1 MCHVVFHNST
11 HGSLIALGVHI
22 VHAHTHAYVC
32 VCVHTSQKNIS
43 ARQRISHAVLHDFAH
58 SILIIVGAHI
68 MHQKCAS
75 GWREFL
81 HSLLYTCNCV
91 KIRAAVTLGM

>member
-11 HGSLIALGVHI
+11 HAILIALGVHI
-22 VHAHTHAYVC
+22 VHAHTHTYVR
-32 VCVHTSQKNIS
+32 TSQKNIS

-58 SILIIVGAHI
+58 GSLIIVGAHI

-81 HSLLYTCNCV
+81 HSFLYTCNCV
-91 KIRAAVTLGM
+91 EIRAAVTLGL